1 MKANVP
7 QQVKSIR
14 EQIIGDVGSENK
26 QNEEM
31 SQDLKEMQ
39 DHFNQFLADL
49 NKKEEIKSNRNDSY
63 EEQLF
68 VNFDAMMQKQGDKW
82 TQKVLGEIKS
92 LQMKADTLRN
102 VILINLEEAQKR
114 VEQQNSNLV
123 NKLKFKMKS
132 LPSTKS
138 NIGMAEINKC

>member
-1 MKANVP
+1 
-7 QQVKSIR
+7 
-14 EQIIGDVGSENK
+14 
-26 QNEEM
+26 
-31 SQDLKEMQ
+31 
-39 DHFNQFLADL
+39 
-49 NKKEEIKSNRNDSY
+49 
-63 EEQLF
+63 
-68 VNFDAMMQKQGDKW
+68 
-82 TQKVLGEIKS
+82 
-92 LQMKADTLRN
+92 MKADTLRN